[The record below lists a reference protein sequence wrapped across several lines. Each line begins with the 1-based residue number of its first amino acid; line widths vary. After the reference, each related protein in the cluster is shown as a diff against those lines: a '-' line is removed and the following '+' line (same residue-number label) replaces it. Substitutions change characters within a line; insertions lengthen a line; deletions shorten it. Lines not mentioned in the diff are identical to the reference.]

1 MTNTD
6 TKQLLLAILEKAQEG
21 KSLQFQFITSW
32 SDFIYYW
39 RLAKSNKIIIKALKS
54 SANNLFKEYC
64 KDVIAGVSNVDKLL
78 AYVQLRDFIRFY
90 EKDFNTLKQMLD
102 EYDGYLGQGHF
113 WYSFLGGERDL

>member
-21 KSLQFQFITSW
+21 KSLQFQIITSW
-32 SDFIYYW
+32 DDFKYYTH
-39 RLAKSNKIIIKALKS
+39 LAKSNKIIIKALKS

-102 EYDGYLGQGHF
+102 EYDEYLGQGHF